1 MGTVKG
7 QRATSQVWFKV
18 TVLLIWALKYS
29 QKSLTSV
36 LDGGEWP
43 MPHPATLPL
52 GKRPSTNCIRGWV
65 SPRVRFQY
73 SSQALG
79 TRNKFTRTTLHCIF
93 LCTLGSFL
101 MFYNDAELT
110 PLIWFCCKMPQYCL
124 HFLRIIPTICPV
136 GIFST
141 CFSLLFKTASSFSS
155 STTSPANQYKRKH
168 ILF

>member
-7 QRATSQVWFKV
+7 QRATSQVWFKL
-18 TVLLIWALKYS
+18 TVLLIQALKYS
-29 QKSLTSV
+29 QKSLTSA
-36 LDGGEWP
+36 LDGSRWP
-43 MPHPATLPL
+43 MPHPPALPS
-52 GKRPSTNCIRGWV
+52 GKRPSNHSIRGWV
-65 SPRVRFQY
+65 SHRTRFKY
-73 SSQALG
+73 SSQALS
-79 TRNKFTRTTLHCIF
+79 TRNKFTRTTIHCIF

-101 MFYNDAELT
+101 MWYDDVELT

-141 CFSLLFKTASSFSS
+141 WLSLLFKTASSSS
-155 STTSPANQYKRKH
+155 FTTSPANQYKRKH